1 MAVCFEL
8 KGIVV
13 GVDRYKISGGK
24 KLRCGYTT
32 GSCAAAAA
40 KAAAAMLVSETSI
53 DHISLETP
61 KGISLL
67 LEIESVQKTES
78 EVSCAVRKDG
88 GDDIDA
94 THGLLIGAKVSLN
107 QSGKIVVDGGAGV
120 GRVTRAGLDQP
131 VGFAAIN
138 HVPRQ
143 MITENVRDVL
153 ENQFGQNS
161 TAGADVLIFVPEG
174 ELIASQTYNPRLG
187 IQGGISILG
196 TTGIVEP
203 MSESAIIDTIH
214 TELRMFR
221 AASDAPILITPGH
234 YGEKF
239 SMQEL
244 GLNLSRSVLCSNYLG
259 DTLDFAAYLG
269 FQGVL
274 LIGHIGKLIKTAG
287 GIFQTHSRVADARME
302 ILAAHAAMAGGS
314 AQLVREIMCCVTTDE
329 ATNLLKQNHLLKT
342 VMSSTMQK
350 IEEHLMYRAGKMQIE
365 AVLFSN
371 QFGVLGCTK
380 NAAQLMKQFQQ
391 TEEPK

>member
-40 KAAAAMLVSETSI
+40 KAAAAMLVSGTTI
-53 DHISLETP
+53 DHISLKTP

-67 LEIESVQKTES
+67 LEIESVHQTKS

-107 QSGKIVVDGGAGV
+107 KTGKIVVDGGTGV

-138 HVPRQ
+138 RVPRQ
-143 MITENVRDVL
+143 MITENVKNVL
-153 ENQFGQNS
+153 DSSLGQDS
-161 TAGADVLIFVPEG
+161 SIGADVLIFVPKG
-174 ELIASQTYNPRLG
+174 ETIASQTYNPRLG

-203 MSESAIIDTIH
+203 MSETAIIDTIH
-214 TELRMFR
+214 TELRMLR
-221 AASDAPILITPGH
+221 TVSDAPILITPGH
-234 YGEKF
+234 YGETFAK
-239 SMQEL
+239 QEL
-244 GLNLSRSVLCSNYLG
+244 GLDLSRSVLCSNFLG
-259 DTLDFAAYLG
+259 DTLDYAAYLG

-302 ILAAHAAMAGGS
+302 ILASHAAMAGGS
-314 AQLVREIMCCVTTDE
+314 QQLIRDIMRCVTTDE
-329 ATNLLKQNHLLKT
+329 ATKLLEQNHLLNA
-342 VMSSTMQK
+342 VMNTAMQK
-350 IEEHLMYRAGKMQIE
+350 IKEHLTYRAGKMQIE
-365 AVLFSN
+365 SVLFSN

-380 NAAQLMKQFQQ
+380 NAAQLIKQFQW